1 MDNRIRVKTIFAV
14 LAILIVSTNGVLA
27 FGISSPYWKN
37 HPLEMYLGETR
48 DIEFNLQN
56 CPSLKDH
63 CDKEDANIVVEFE
76 EGSEIAEITSGA
88 NYLVKY
94 GSSDQ
99 NIILKISIPENAN
112 IGDEHTVKFSVSSV
126 PETDEGGNVQLGTKY
141 FSSFPVKVIEKP
153 AEAVEKPVIEET
165 APNKKSNV
173 LVWALV
179 VVIILVIFYFVFRR
193 KK

>member
-1 MDNRIRVKTIFAV
+1 MDNRIRVRTIFAV
-14 LAILIVSTNGVLA
+14 LVILVVSTDSVLA
-27 FGISSPYWKN
+27 FGISSPYWKA

-63 CDKEDANIVVEFE
+63 CDKEDANVVVEFV

-99 NIILKISIPENAN
+99 NIILKISIPENAEV
-112 IGDEHTVKFSVSSV
+112 GTVYTVKFSVSSV
-126 PETDEGGNVQLGTKY
+126 
-141 FSSFPVKVIEKP
+141 
-153 AEAVEKPVIEET
+153 
-165 APNKKSNV
+165 
-173 LVWALV
+173 
-179 VVIILVIFYFVFRR
+179 
-193 KK
+193 